1 MFFET
6 EPLNCQLSSCKTH
19 LFAELGAI
27 RPFYWRLSES
37 MNRRSSKPMIWGISP
52 LSLNH
57 INASPSLPIQ
67 CHGEYP
73 RVRYWFSMSLFF
85 LANFWLYT
93 HDFPFSHSTPY
104 HKGLPTSVQQSQ
116 FFCSQH
122 DWSPKTYPA
131 ICKGWSFNHHFYP
144 NKKLFPLPSLLEM
157 VPERRVCIYILY
169 TYIWMFIPWFAVT
182 IFPHTWACL
191 KFRRVPLLK

>member
-1 MFFET
+1 MFFKT
-6 EPLNCQLSSCKTH
+6 EPLNCQLSSYKTH

-93 HDFPFSHSTPY
+93 HDFPFSHSTPN
-104 HKGLPTSVQQSQ
+104 KGLPTSVRRN
-116 FFCSQH
+116 
-122 DWSPKTYPA
+122 
-131 ICKGWSFNHHFYP
+131 SFA
-144 NKKLFPLPSLLEM
+144 PSMTDPRKHIPPFAKVGRLT
-157 VPERRVCIYILY
+157 II
-169 TYIWMFIPWFAVT
+169 FIPTKNYSHCHLF
-182 IFPHTWACL
+182 
-191 KFRRVPLLK
+191 